1 MRFPFIIRV
10 GFIQSL
16 EGLKIKQTESLEKDN
31 FSLDAQDLLNLSPHS
46 VHLYRADFALVSLH
60 NDVRQFF
67 KNLSVS
73 LHTHIHTHT
82 HTHTCTCT
90 HKHLFY
96 VCILQRCVPDLQD
109 IKINIDLLHIF
120 MDYSVK
126 VLHTVVY
133 FVSHNLFWN

>member
-1 MRFPFIIRV
+1 M

-82 HTHTCTCT
+82 HTHTHAHTNIYFT
-90 HKHLFY
+90 Y
-96 VCILQRCVPDLQD
+96 VSYRGVFLIYRTLKL
-109 IKINIDLLHIF
+109 I
-120 MDYSVK
+120 
-126 VLHTVVY
+126 
-133 FVSHNLFWN
+133 